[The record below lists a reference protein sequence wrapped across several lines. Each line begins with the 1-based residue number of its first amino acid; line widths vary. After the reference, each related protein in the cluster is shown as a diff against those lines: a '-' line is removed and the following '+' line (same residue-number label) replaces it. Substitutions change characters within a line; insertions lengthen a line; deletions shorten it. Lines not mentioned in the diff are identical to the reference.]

1 MTGLRNKNFI
11 KIILTKAPVILL
23 FVSVLND
30 YDFNYLSLKYFSFN
44 FSYILIFYYS
54 LKKSESLG
62 YTYIFIAGL
71 FNDVV
76 TGTPVGLSS
85 LMYLILCVA
94 ASYLRNIT
102 LRPSLLKD
110 CIFFLLTILIINSL
124 LFLSLKFIFNFELNY
139 FDQIIMCAHYSHG
152 VLIRYSVYSQY
163 TYTVCPCKVAYVLP
177 REGTCTCICTF
188 GCCV

>member
-1 MTGLRNKNFI
+1 MTGIRSQNFI
-11 KIILTKAPVILL
+11 KKILLNAPLILL
-23 FVSVLND
+23 FVSVLNN
-30 YDFNYLSLKYFSFN
+30 YDFNHLGLKYFSFN

-76 TGTPVGLSS
+76 IGTPMGLSS

-110 CIFFLLTILIINSL
+110 CIFFLITILIINSL
-124 LFLSLKFIFNFELNY
+124 LFVSLNFIFNYELNY
-139 FDQIIMCAHYSHG
+139 FDQIIN
-152 VLIRYSVYSQY
+152 I
-163 TYTVCPCKVAYVLP
+163 TYTFLFYFVFSNVFDFFEKNFVSNDNA
-177 REGTCTCICTF
+177 R
-188 GCCV
+188 

>member
-1 MTGLRNKNFI
+1 MNKIDKNKTI
-11 KIILTKAPVILL
+11 YRLYRYLPIILL
-23 FVSVLND
+23 FISVLNEF
-30 YDFNYLSLKYFSFN
+30 DFNNLGLIYFSFN

-62 YTYIFIAGL
+62 YIYIFIAGL

-76 TGTPVGLSS
+76 IGTPIGLSS

-110 CIFFLLTILIINSL
+110 SIFFLITILIINSL
-124 LFLSLKFIFNFELNY
+124 LFIALNFIFNYHLDY
-139 FDQIIMCAHYSHG
+139 FDQMINA
-152 VLIRYSVYSQY
+152 
-163 TYTVCPCKVAYVLP
+163 
-177 REGTCTCICTF
+177 TF
-188 GCCV
+188 TFLLYFLFSNLFNFFENYFLGNNNVR

>member
-1 MTGLRNKNFI
+1 MTELRNKNLI
-11 KIILTKAPVILL
+11 RKILSNIPILL
-23 FVSVLND
+23 LFISVLNNF
-30 YDFNYLSLKYFSFN
+30 DFNHLGLKYFSFN

-76 TGTPVGLSS
+76 TGTPIGLSS

-102 LRPSLLKD
+102 LRPSLIND
-110 CIFFLLTILIINSL
+110 CIFFLITILIINSL
-124 LFLSLKFIFNFELNY
+124 MFVSLNFIFNYELNY
-139 FDQIIMCAHYSHG
+139 FDQIIN
-152 VLIRYSVYSQY
+152 I
-163 TYTVCPCKVAYVLP
+163 TYTFLFYFLFSNLFDFFEKYLVGKNNA
-177 REGTCTCICTF
+177 R
-188 GCCV
+188 